1 MHISPNDTKQYR
13 YLTLENGLRVLLIHD
28 EDAQKSAAAL
38 AVNVGHFDDPIHRE
52 GLAHYLEHM
61 LFLGTE
67 KFPQIGEFQSFI
79 SQHGGKNNAWTGT
92 EHTCFF
98 FDIASNE
105 YPEALDR
112 FSQFFV
118 APLFN
123 SEALDK
129 ERQAVESEF
138 RLKLKDDMRRLYQ
151 VHKEVVNPAH
161 PFAKFSVG
169 NIETLSDITDEEGN
183 QTHSIRD
190 EIIDF
195 YKQYYSADL
204 MTATLIGPH
213 NLAQLEQAATTYFS
227 AIPNQCLAGKSVT
240 QRLLRPEDNAK
251 FITIEPEKNTR
262 KLMINFNFPSMDQ
275 FYQTK
280 PLSYVAHLLGYEGEG
295 SLLQYLKNEQLITAL
310 TAGGGISGSNF
321 REFSISCS
329 LTKIGLTQIDKIIA
343 TIFQYIELIKRSGIE
358 EWRYKEKQAVLESAF
373 RFQEPSR
380 SIDTASHLVMNMQ
393 NYQPDDVIYGDY
405 QMAAFDGEHL
415 QQLMA
420 KFTST
425 NMRVMV
431 VAKGLEYN
439 RQAKWYNTP
448 YAVRDLTEKETAQ
461 WNTSH
466 LQPDI
471 ALSELHL
478 PEENPY
484 ICYNLDPAPLESTS
498 ETPELI
504 EDKQGFR
511 LWHLQETEF
520 RVPKG
525 LAFIAIDSP
534 HAVSTPR
541 TIVKTRLCVEMF
553 LDSLIKETYQAEIA
567 GMGYNL
573 YAHQG
578 GVTLMLT
585 GFSEKQ
591 AQLLDVIIHRFA
603 SREFSQSRF
612 DSIKRQMLINWR
624 NAEKDRPVSQLFN
637 AMTGILQPNNPPY
650 PVLIEALESVEV
662 GELPVFVDEMLATL
676 HIEMFVYGDWTRGSA
691 IDLATSLKKALQVKG
706 QTYKESLRPLVMLG
720 DSGTFQRELHCEQAD
735 SALVLYYQ
743 SPDVKPQHVALYT
756 LANHLM
762 SAAFFHEIRTKQ
774 QLGYMVGTGNMPLN
788 RHPGLALYVQSPN
801 AAPSEL
807 LASVDEFLNAFYMV
821 LLELNEDQWQSSK
834 QGLLNQILAPDS
846 NLRSR
851 GQRLWVAIGNKDLT
865 FNNREI
871 VSDAIINLDRSEMIR
886 FVVNTLKPRTANRL
900 VMHSKGLEHQ
910 DAEDLDIGLE
920 IGSIE
925 EFQLRPKNVDLG

>member
-13 YLTLENGLRVLLIHD
+13 YLTLENGLRVLIIHD
-28 EDAQKSAAAL
+28 QDAQKSAAAL
-38 AVNVGHFDDPIHRE
+38 AVNVGHFDDPSHRE

-67 KFPQIGEFQSFI
+67 KFPSVGEFQSFI

-98 FDIASNE
+98 FDIACDQ

-112 FSQFFV
+112 FSQFFI

-123 SEALDK
+123 PEALDK

-169 NIETLSDITDEEGN
+169 NVETLSDVLDDNGQ

-190 EIIDF
+190 EIIEF
-195 YKQYYSADL
+195 YQQCYSADL

-213 NLAQLEQAATTYFS
+213 DLDQLERAAIRYFS
-227 AIPNQCLAGKSVT
+227 AIPNQNLAGKSVDIP
-240 QRLLRPEDNAK
+240 LLREQDHAK
-251 FITIEPEKNTR
+251 FVTIEPEKDTR
-262 KLMINFNFPSMDQ
+262 KLMLTFNFPAMNH

-280 PLSYVAHLLGYEGEG
+280 PLSYIAHLLGDEGEG
-295 SLLQYLKNEQLITAL
+295 SLLQYLKEEQLITSL

-321 REFSISCS
+321 REFSISCT
-329 LTKIGLTQIDKIIA
+329 LTKLGLTHVEKIIT
-343 TIFQYIELIKRSGIE
+343 TIFQYIELIRQSGVE

-380 SIDTASHLVMNMQ
+380 PIDTASHLVMNMQ

-405 QMAAFDGEHL
+405 QMAQFEEEHL
-415 QQLMA
+415 RQLMA
-420 KFTST
+420 KFTPQ
-425 NMRVMV
+425 NMRIMLI
-431 VAKGLEYN
+431 AKGLEYSKHT
-439 RQAKWYNTP
+439 KWYHSP
-448 YAVRDLTEKETAQ
+448 YSVRDLTVQEIAQ
-461 WNTSH
+461 WRDLS
-466 LQPDI
+466 LQVKIPTAD
-471 ALSELHL
+471 LHL
-478 PEENPY
+478 PEANPY
-484 ICYNLDPAPLESTS
+484 ICYNLDPSPLESDS
-498 ETPELI
+498 KVPELI
-504 EDKQGFR
+504 EDQQGFR
-511 LWHLQETEF
+511 LWHLQEPEF

-534 HAVSTPR
+534 HAVSTPDS
-541 TIVKTRLCVEMF
+541 IVKTRLCVEMF
-553 LDSLIKETYQAEIA
+553 LDSLVKETYQAEIA

-578 GVTLMLT
+578 GVTLMLS

-591 AQLLDVIIHRFA
+591 AQLLDVIIYRFA
-603 SREFSQSRF
+603 SREFSQARF

-624 NAEKDRPVSQLFN
+624 NCQKNRPISQLFN

-650 PVLIEALESVEV
+650 PVLIEALESIEV
-662 GELPVFVDEMLATL
+662 DQLPEFVGSMLSEL
-676 HIEMFVYGDWTRGSA
+676 HIEMFVYGDWTRSA
-691 IDLATSLKKALQVKG
+691 AVNLATSLKQALQVQDQKY
-706 QTYKESLRPLVMLG
+706 QESLRPLVMLG
-720 DSGTFQRELHCEQAD
+720 ESGTFQRELQCNQAD

-743 SPDVKPQHVALYT
+743 SPEVTPQNVALYT

-807 LASVDEFLNAFYMV
+807 LASVDEFLNAFYML
-821 LLELNEDQWQSSK
+821 LLELNEQQWQSSK

-851 GQRLWVAIGNKDLT
+851 GQRLWVAIGNKDLS

-871 VSDAIINLDRSEMIR
+871 VSQAIVNLDRSEMIR

-900 VMHSKGLEHQ
+900 IMHSKGLEHQ
-910 DAEDLDIGLE
+910 DAEDLAVGFE

-925 EFQLRPKNVDLG
+925 EFQLRPKDVDLG